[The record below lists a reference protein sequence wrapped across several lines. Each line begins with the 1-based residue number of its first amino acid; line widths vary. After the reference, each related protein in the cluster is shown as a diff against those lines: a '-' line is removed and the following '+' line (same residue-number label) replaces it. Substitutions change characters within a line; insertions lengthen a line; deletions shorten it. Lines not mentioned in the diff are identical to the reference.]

1 MRLLIVEPI
10 VTSPRSLEERK
21 NYFQRAVNP
30 GTELE
35 LVSIPRGPKSIE
47 TFYDVALAGPEI
59 LRVIQKNDQDVDAIV
74 INCFADPALDAAR
87 EITNK
92 VVLGPGETSMS
103 IALHLGAKFSVIS
116 VLPNTP
122 YWVRMQA
129 VKLGVASRLAA
140 AIGVDVSVRELQE
153 APAQALAKLI
163 KAAQDTVARDQAE
176 AIILGCTGM
185 APLAERVR
193 DAVEVPVIEPA
204 ITTVKMAE
212 LLVSLGLRHHRGTSY
227 LPPDLSKVVGY

>member
-1 MRLLIVEPI
+1 MEPI
-10 VTSPRSLEERK
+10 VTSLRSLEERK

-153 APAQALAKLI
+153 APAQALA
-163 KAAQDTVARDQAE
+163 
-176 AIILGCTGM
+176 
-185 APLAERVR
+185 
-193 DAVEVPVIEPA
+193 
-204 ITTVKMAE
+204 
-212 LLVSLGLRHHRGTSY
+212 
-227 LPPDLSKVVGY
+227 

>member
-193 DAVEVPVIEPA
+193 DAVEVPIIEPA